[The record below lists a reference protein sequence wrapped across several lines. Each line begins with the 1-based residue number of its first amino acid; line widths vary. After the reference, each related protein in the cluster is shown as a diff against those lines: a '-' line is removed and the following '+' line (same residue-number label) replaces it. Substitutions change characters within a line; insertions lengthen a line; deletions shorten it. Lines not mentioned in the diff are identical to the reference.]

1 MDVHNDRLIIME
13 YTVEYSEE
21 KNLILLETRGVIFQ
35 NVIDEIEKNQILDDI
50 KNKNYPNQRMLVV
63 RIKKYVYAV
72 PYVIDQKRKVMFLK
86 TIYPSRVLVKKY
98 DVKGAR

>member
-1 MDVHNDRLIIME
+1 ME